1 MKTVDSL
8 KKLFA
13 DNFAAYVL
21 AHGYHQTVEGENFY
35 EYHRLFQKIYEYLQ
49 DNIDSIGELIR
60 QLDDIPPFSLKR
72 IGELSDVKD
81 VQAAPDTE
89 TKVLDLDS
97 ALYMLIDQANI
108 VFEDSQ
114 TDKEYG
120 VNNFIGGYIQD
131 LNKFCWFLRASSV
144 MPAGDQW

>member
-21 AHGYHQTVEGENFY
+21 AHGYHQTVVGDDFY
-35 EYHRLFQKIYEYLQ
+35 EYHLLFEKIYDYLQ

-72 IGELSDVKD
+72 ISELSDIKD

-97 ALYMLIDQANI
+97 ALYMLIDQANQ

-114 TDKEYG
+114 ADREYG
-120 VNNFIGGYIQD
+120 VNNFVGGYIQD
-131 LNKFCWFLRASSV
+131 LNKFCWFLKSSAV
-144 MPAGDQW
+144 IENGDK

>member
-13 DNFAAYVL
+13 TNFSTYVL
-21 AHGYHQTVEGENFY
+21 AHGYHQSIVGDDFY
-35 EYHRLFQKIYEYLQ
+35 EYHKLFQKIYEYLQ
-49 DNIDSIGELIR
+49 ENIDSLGELIR

-81 VQAAPDTE
+81 VQAAPDTLTMVE
-89 TKVLDLDS
+89 DLDS
-97 ALYMLIDQANI
+97 AIYMCIEAANQ

-114 TDKEYG
+114 ADKEYG
-120 VNNFIGGYIQD
+120 VNNFVGSYIMD
-131 LNKFCWFLRASSV
+131 LNKFCWFLKASSQ
-144 MPAGDQW
+144 MDPSED

>member
-1 MKTVDSL
+1 MKTIDSL

-21 AHGYHQTVEGENFY
+21 AHGYHQTVEGDDFY
-35 EYHRLFQKIYEYLQ
+35 EYHKLFQKIYEYLQ
-49 DNIDSIGELIR
+49 ENIDSIGELIR
-60 QLDDIPPFSLKR
+60 QLDDIPPFSLSR
-72 IGELSDVKD
+72 ISELSDVKD

-97 ALYMLIDQANI
+97 ALYMLIDQANM

-120 VNNFIGGYIQD
+120 VNNFVGGYIQD
-131 LNKFCWFLRASSV
+131 LNKFCWFLRSSSV
-144 MPAGDQW
+144 MEANDN

>member
-8 KKLFA
+8 KKLFS

-60 QLDDIPPFSLKR
+60 QLDDIPPFSLTR
-72 IGELSDVKD
+72 ISELSDVKD
-81 VQAAPDTE
+81 VQEAPDTL

-97 ALYMLIDQANI
+97 ALYMLIDQANT

-114 TDKEYG
+114 SDKEYG

-131 LNKFCWFLRASSV
+131 LNKFCWFLRASSQ
-144 MPAGDQW
+144 MPKGDA

>member
-8 KKLFA
+8 KILFA

-21 AHGYHQTVEGENFY
+21 AHGYHQTVEGTDFY

-60 QLDDIPPFSLKR
+60 QLDDIPPFSLTR
-72 IGELSDVKD
+72 IGELSAVKD
-81 VQAAPDTE
+81 VQEAPDTR

-97 ALYMLIDQANI
+97 ALYMLIDQANT

-114 TDKEYG
+114 ADKEYG

-131 LNKFCWFLRASSV
+131 LNKFCWFLKASSQ
-144 MPAGDQW
+144 MDQGQA

>member
-13 DNFAAYVL
+13 DNFAAYTL
-21 AHGYHQTVEGENFY
+21 AHGYHQNVIGDDFY
-35 EYHRLFQKIYEYLQ
+35 EYHKLFQKIYEYLQ

-60 QLDDIPPFSLKR
+60 QCDDIPPFSLKR

-81 VQAAPDTE
+81 VQTAPDTLTMVE
-89 TKVLDLDS
+89 DLDS
-97 ALYMLIDQANI
+97 ALYMCIDQAGL

-114 TDKEYG
+114 ADKEYG
-120 VNNFIGGYIQD
+120 VNNFAGGYIQD
-131 LNKFCWFLRASSV
+131 LNKFCWFLRSSSQ
-144 MPAGDQW
+144 MDPNED